1 MIQRHLKRKNFE
13 TQLQKAFPQYGGKHR
28 SNYEGLKKMKRLI
41 QTFLILVSLV
51 GCSSQFNEGMDA
63 LKQKDYKVAF
73 DKWKPLAEQEHD
85 DAQYKI
91 GKLYRE
97 GLGVE
102 LDYVEAYKWYYIVA
116 KKGYGGCNR
125 YMKKIRRDINPAQ
138 VSRAE
143 KLSGS
148 G

>member
-1 MIQRHLKRKNFE
+1 
-13 TQLQKAFPQYGGKHR
+13 
-28 SNYEGLKKMKRLI
+28 MKPLI
-41 QTFLILVSLV
+41 QIFLILVSLV

-63 LKQKDYKVAF
+63 FKQKDYKVAF
-73 DKWKPLAEQEHD
+73 DKWKPLAEQGHD

-102 LDYVEAYKWYYIVA
+102 LDYVEAYKWYYIIA
-116 KKGYGGCNR
+116 KKGYGGGNK
-125 YMKKIRRDINPAQ
+125 YMKMIRRDINSTQ

-143 KLSGS
+143 KMARQWMKEYEKK
-148 G
+148 